1 MAAVGRSWLFLAV
14 VAAAL
19 ALNVY
24 YFATMPSAPQAA
36 SQGFSQEPCDRP
48 VLVTRQQVWDAT
60 FSGEYPREYVEYAAR
75 YVRLD

>member
-1 MAAVGRSWLFLAV
+1 MAAVGRSWLFLAA

-36 SQGFSQEPCDRP
+36 QGFSQESCDRP

-60 FSGEYPREYVEYAAR
+60 VSGEYPREYVEYAAW